1 MEVENPMILN
11 NWHDRLTESETHKDF
26 FGDEVTPFD
35 DYVID
40 SAEGE
45 VILRENLK
53 RYLKEH
59 LVFEFKNEQ

>member
-11 NWHDRLTESETHKDF
+11 NWHDKLTEPETPKDF

-40 SAEGE
+40 NAEGE
-45 VILRENLK
+45 VILRENLE

-59 LVFEFKNEQ
+59 LGFEFKNEQ

>member
-1 MEVENPMILN
+1 MNIENPMVLN
-11 NWHDRLTESETHKDF
+11 NWHDKLTEPETQQDF
-26 FGDEVTPFD
+26 FGDEVTAFD

-45 VILRENLK
+45 VILRENLE

-59 LVFEFKNEQ
+59 LGFEFKNEQ

>member
-26 FGDEVTPFD
+26 FWDEVTPFD